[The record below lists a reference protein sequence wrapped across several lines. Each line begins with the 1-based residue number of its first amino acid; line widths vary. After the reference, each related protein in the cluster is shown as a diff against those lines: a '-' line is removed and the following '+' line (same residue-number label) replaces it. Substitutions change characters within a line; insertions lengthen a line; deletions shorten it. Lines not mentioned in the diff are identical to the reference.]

1 MSLVNKLHRNFASS
15 LAIAVAC
22 GLVAGAP
29 EASSQTARVDGT
41 ANGGKPNSGK
51 TINDG
56 TAGGAKP
63 AETAKVSGAANGTKS
78 GETAKVRGNSN
89 GIKFGDAA
97 KDGGG
102 AEGTKSG
109 ELSKGAGTV
118 DGAKSGELSKG
129 AGTVDGAKSGELAK
143 DAGTVDGAGSDDV
156 SKTDDTVTGA
166 ETVTTSGVTAKDA
179 LITPLDT
186 AVQDE
191 EFYAGQSRQQIAL
204 IQQHEAVQ
212 HFDASKHYTK
222 KWDLE
227 MAELELR
234 AAIMYMPDLKIAH
247 RDYCIVALMRGK
259 PLRAFAELLMVIN
272 LCNPIPLTMEQQR
285 DLRIEAAQA
294 HYKRGVEQAQKGF
307 WDEAI
312 SELLWS
318 RTYLPNDVAIH
329 RSLAFAYAS
338 KGDFKLAE
346 QYYQSTFSID
356 PSDAFARA
364 DFAYLLKAKGKT
376 DEAVAEMAKAVK
388 ADPDSTALHVDFGWL
403 AESKGDLDKA
413 ESEFRAALARSP
425 QYSALWYH
433 LGQLL
438 EKKGQKENAKIA
450 YVTALEKEPSNDDAK
465 TALALLGGPTA
476 VNPPTLPAE
485 PGATQKS
492 GTGDTS
498 QQTRL

>member
-1 MSLVNKLHRNFASS
+1 MSLVNKLHRIVASS

-22 GLVAGAP
+22 GFVASAP
-29 EASSQTARVDGT
+29 EAFSQTARVDGT
-41 ANGGKPNSGK
+41 TNGGKSDTGKVINEGRPSGAK
-51 TINDG
+51 SAEAAKVD
-56 TAGGAKP
+56 GGA
-63 AETAKVSGAANGTKS
+63 N
-78 GETAKVRGNSN
+78 
-89 GIKFGDAA
+89 
-97 KDGGG
+97 
-102 AEGTKSG
+102 GTKSG

-118 DGAKSGELSKG
+118 DGAKSGELSKGTGTVNGTKSGEPSKGAGTVAGTKSGELSKG

-143 DAGTVDGAGSDDV
+143 DAGTVDGAESDDV
-156 SKTDDTVTGA
+156 SKNDDTVSGA
-166 ETVTTSGVTAKDA
+166 ETDTTAGVTAKDA

-338 KGDFKLAE
+338 KGDFKMAQ

-425 QYSALWYH
+425 QYSSLWYH

-438 EKKGQKENAKIA
+438 EKKGQKENAKLA

-476 VNPPTLPAE
+476 VNPPSLPAE

-492 GTGDTS
+492 GASDTS
-498 QQTRL
+498 QQTKL